1 MAADARGMI
10 TARIAGAAALAA
22 RLTDTARRLA
32 EARVE
37 ARRSGARRW
46 RHARLLWPLLAKE
59 R

>member
-1 MAADARGMI
+1 MI
-10 TARIAGAAALAA
+10 TARIADAATLAA